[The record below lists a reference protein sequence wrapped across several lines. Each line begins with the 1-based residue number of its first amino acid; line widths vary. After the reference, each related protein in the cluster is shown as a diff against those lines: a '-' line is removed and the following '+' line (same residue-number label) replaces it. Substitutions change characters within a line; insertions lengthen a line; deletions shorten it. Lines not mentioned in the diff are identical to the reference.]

1 AGLFT
6 AWAEWHLIGVERAP
20 FDLSLLQRAV
30 LAGRII
36 WFYVGKL
43 VWPANLI
50 FIYPRWEIL
59 PAITSSILYPL
70 AVVAV
75 VAGLWMIRRRS
86 RAPLVGFLFFVGS
99 LFPAL
104 GFVDVY
110 PFTFSFVADH
120 FQYLASIGIIAL
132 AAAAASLAVDRLAPL
147 RRPLGYAACGVLVAT
162 LGILTAR
169 QSWMYR
175 DAETLYQTTI
185 SRNPQCWLAYNNLGQ
200 LMVQANRPQDAVPS
214 FEHAIEL
221 IPPGGHMAVIQT
233 NLGSALLES
242 GRRDE
247 AIIHL
252 RRATTLAPGY
262 AEAHKH
268 LGVGLL
274 GSGQPREAITELQ
287 EAVRLESDYLE
298 ARYALATALLATGRL
313 AGAISQYRAV
323 LATQP
328 DFAEAH
334 SFLADALMA
343 TGQSRDAVAHYQR
356 AVQLKSDLPSA
367 CNNLAWIYATSED
380 AQLRNPAEAIRLAL
394 KAVELSGGKDPTYLD
409 TLAAAYA
416 GSGKLAEAVTT
427 AEKALEM
434 AQSAQNEPLA
444 KGIGERLESYRQ
456 RQKPK

>member
-1 AGLFT
+1 
-6 AWAEWHLIGVERAP
+6 
-20 FDLSLLQRAV
+20 
-30 LAGRII
+30 
-36 WFYVGKL
+36 
-43 VWPANLI
+43 
-50 FIYPRWEIL
+50 
-59 PAITSSILYPL
+59 
-70 AVVAV
+70 
-75 VAGLWMIRRRS
+75 
-86 RAPLVGFLFFVGS
+86 
-99 LFPAL
+99 
-104 GFVDVY
+104 
-110 PFTFSFVADH
+110 
-120 FQYLASIGIIAL
+120 
-132 AAAAASLAVDRLAPL
+132 
-147 RRPLGYAACGVLVAT
+147 
-162 LGILTAR
+162 
-169 QSWMYR
+169 
-175 DAETLYQTTI
+175 
-185 SRNPQCWLAYNNLGQ
+185 
-200 LMVQANRPQDAVPS
+200 
-214 FEHAIEL
+214 
-221 IPPGGHMAVIQT
+221 
-233 NLGSALLES
+233 LES